1 MTTSKRRSR
10 WSGAVACIAA
20 ASLLAACTPDDPG
33 PTTAPPTQ
41 TTSPTP
47 SATPSVD
54 PAIAEAEAS
63 ILEAYQGYWAA
74 KVASF
79 ADPTQ
84 PQDPNLAHFAID
96 TALAEA
102 QSTLFSMQS
111 NGIAFVGEPQLAPV
125 VSNISLG
132 DESTAAIT
140 DCVDVTDW
148 QPVYTVTGDSA
159 AAPDQALRVP
169 TESTAYF
176 YDGRWT
182 IQTSVVH
189 RDTTC

>member
-10 WSGAVACIAA
+10 WSGAAACIAA

-33 PTTAPPTQ
+33 PTTTPPTQ

-47 SATPSVD
+47 SPTPSVD
-54 PAIAEAEAS
+54 PAIAEAEAA
-63 ILEAYQGYWAA
+63 ILEVYQGYWDA

-84 PQDPNLAHFAID
+84 PQDPNLERFAVD
-96 TALAEA
+96 TALTDA
-102 QSTLFSMQS
+102 QSTLFMMQQS
-111 NGIAFVGEPQLAPV
+111 GVAMVGAPSLSPV
-125 VSNISLG
+125 VSDIALG
-132 DESTAAIT
+132 DTGTASIV
-140 DCVDVTDW
+140 DCVDLTNW
-148 QPVYTVTGDSA
+148 QPVFTATGDSA
-159 AAPDQALRVP
+159 AAPDQTLRVP

-182 IQTSVVH
+182 VRTSVVH

>member
-10 WSGAVACIAA
+10 WRGAVVCIAA

-47 SATPSVD
+47 SATSSVD

-79 ADPTQ
+79 ADPAQ

-111 NGIAFVGEPQLAPV
+111 NGIAFVGAPQLSPRVPAK
-125 VSNISLG
+125 SCFSR
-132 DESTAAIT
+132 
-140 DCVDVTDW
+140 
-148 QPVYTVTGDSA
+148 SA
-159 AAPDQALRVP
+159 AVRQVCVGCGRDVGSLRRCWFP
-169 TESTAYF
+169 
-176 YDGRWT
+176 R
-182 IQTSVVH
+182 
-189 RDTTC
+189 

>member
-1 MTTSKRRSR
+1 M
-10 WSGAVACIAA
+10 CIAA

-33 PTTAPPTQ
+33 PTTTPPTQ

-47 SATPSVD
+47 SPTPSVD
-54 PAIAEAEAS
+54 PAIAEAEAA
-63 ILEAYQGYWAA
+63 ILEVYQGYWDA

-84 PQDPNLAHFAID
+84 PQDPNLERFAVD
-96 TALAEA
+96 TALTDA
-102 QSTLFSMQS
+102 QSTLFMMQQS
-111 NGIAFVGEPQLAPV
+111 GVAMVGAPSLSPV
-125 VSNISLG
+125 VSDIALG
-132 DESTAAIT
+132 DTGTASIV
-140 DCVDVTDW
+140 DCVDLTNW
-148 QPVYTVTGDSA
+148 QPVFTATGDSA
-159 AAPDQALRVP
+159 AAPDQTLRVP

-182 IQTSVVH
+182 VRTSVVH

>member
-1 MTTSKRRSR
+1 MTTKRRSSR
-10 WSGAVACIAA
+10 WSGAVACIAT
-20 ASLLAACTPDDPG
+20 ASLLAACTPEDPV

-41 TTSPTP
+41 TTRPTP

-54 PAIAEAEAS
+54 PAVAEAEAA
-63 ILEAYQGYWAA
+63 ILQAYQGYWAA

-79 ADPTQ
+79 ANPAQ

-102 QSTLFSMQS
+102 QSTLFSMHS
-111 NGIAFVGEPQLAPV
+111 NGIAFVGAPQLSPV
-125 VSNISLG
+125 VSNIELG
-132 DESTAAIT
+132 EESTAEIN

-148 QPVYTVTGDSA
+148 QPVYTATGDSA

-169 TESTAYF
+169 TESTAHF

-182 IQTSVVH
+182 IRTSVVH
-189 RDTTC
+189 RDATC